1 MQYITDATGTKI
13 SVVLPFVT
21 WEAALARYPELT
33 ELVDSIP
40 NELTASAIKEI
51 QEGKGSVTSLEEL
64 SREWESD

>member
-21 WEAALARYPELT
+21 WEALARYPELT
-33 ELVDSIP
+33 EFVDSIP
-40 NELTASAIKEI
+40 NELTVSAIKEI
-51 QEGKGSVTSLEEL
+51 QERKASATSLEEL